1 MRITWNEW
9 IWLEVKGEEDL
20 SEKRK
25 LRREI
30 EVEKNT
36 VTKVSDV
43 TTRISGGWEIVEDH
57 WKGDTEYIS
66 DSEMSDVS
74 KLLEKTSKIN
84 LKSKSIWKVMLG

>member
-1 MRITWNEW
+1 M
-9 IWLEVKGEEDL
+9 KGEEDL

-43 TTRISGGWEIVEDH
+43 MTRISG
-57 WKGDTEYIS
+57 
-66 DSEMSDVS
+66 
-74 KLLEKTSKIN
+74 
-84 LKSKSIWKVMLG
+84 KVMVERMLKIIEKVILNKLVIQKCQMG

>member
-25 LRREI
+25 FRKEI

-36 VTKVSDV
+36 VTKV
-43 TTRISGGWEIVEDH
+43 TRISGKVDGWENVEDH
-57 WKGDTEYIS
+57 WKGDTE
-66 DSEMSDVS
+66 
-74 KLLEKTSKIN
+74 
-84 LKSKSIWKVMLG
+84 